1 MNEDRNKAGQGASQ
15 GSPRYGAHP
24 AGSHSP
30 NSGQSSNLSATGGQR
45 STAGS
50 GAGAPRGQAP
60 RRFGPPRGPRPQG
73 GAPQTN
79 EVARPTS
86 RVKHSTTRE
95 KQRTRRVAPSVIGHK
110 DLVSSIVPPLKEGNI
125 RIIHLGGVEE
135 IGRNMS
141 MIEIGDDIIVIDA
154 GVQFSEES
162 TPGIDFV
169 LPNVDYLEER
179 KHRIRGV
186 LITHGHLDHIGG
198 IPYLLE
204 KIGNPPIYTRNF
216 TSLMIQKRQEEFPH
230 LKPLDFRLVE
240 HNETRTLG
248 KIKVNFFGVTHA
260 IPDSMGIVIETPYG
274 DIVHTGDL
282 RLDHTEGEPSE
293 TETEVYEYF
302 KDRNVLLL
310 MADSTNVENP
320 GFSLSEKI
328 VYQNIEEI
336 IKNTP
341 GRLIL
346 STFASQVERMLKIIE
361 IAEKYGKKIAVEG
374 RSMKT
379 NIEVAKLAKLL
390 TANPATFITS
400 EEMVN
405 YPPDRI
411 IALVTGAQGEEFAA
425 LMRIAN
431 KTHKHIRLTPRDTI
445 LMSSSIIPGN
455 ERSIQKLKDNLSRQ
469 GAHII
474 SGKTSE
480 VHSSGHA
487 NQDELMWIHRKINPK
502 FFIPVHGYHYM
513 LRVHKEVAM
522 KSLGL
527 PSESVIIPDNGMVIE
542 IQDNGSKI
550 VGIKEYSASRNP
562 VFVDGFTVGGM
573 QEVVLRD
580 RQTLAQNGI
589 FVIVATLDVA
599 TGKITKSPD
608 IISRGFVYLRESQE
622 LLRQARYLARKT
634 IEDITVGKMGPNKQ
648 VDFDYLK
655 DQVTEAIERLLF
667 QETAK
672 LPIVIP
678 VILTV

>member
-1 MNEDRNKAGQGASQ
+1 MNEDKNK
-15 GSPRYGAHP
+15 
-24 AGSHSP
+24 
-30 NSGQSSNLSATGGQR
+30 GGNE
-45 STAGS
+45 
-50 GAGAPRGQAP
+50 P
-60 RRFGPPRGPRPQG
+60 RRFSGQGPNRSGQKSAPRAGGDRGSRGQSPRRFSRGPRPQG

-79 EVARPTS
+79 EVARPTT
-86 RVKHSTTRE
+86 RVKHTTTRE
-95 KQRTRRVAPSVIGHK
+95 KQRSRHATPAVVGHK
-110 DLVSSIVPPLKEGNI
+110 EVVSSIVPPLAEGNI

-141 MIEIGDDIIVIDA
+141 MIEIGDDILVIDA
-154 GVQFSEES
+154 GIQFSEES

-169 LPNVDYLEER
+169 LPNTEYLEER
-179 KHRIRGV
+179 KGKIRGV

-198 IPYLLE
+198 LPYILDKL
-204 KIGNPPIYTRNF
+204 GNPPVYTRNF

-230 LKPLDFRLVE
+230 LPPIDFRIVE
-240 HNETRTLG
+240 HSETRTVG

-260 IPDSMGIVIETPYG
+260 IPDSMGIIVETPYG
-274 DIVHTGDL
+274 GIVHTGDL
-282 RLDHTEGEPSE
+282 RLDHMEGQPSE
-293 TETEVYEYF
+293 TEKEVYEIF
-302 KDRNVLLL
+302 RDRKVLLL
-310 MADSTNVENP
+310 MTDSTNVENP
-320 GFSLSEKI
+320 GFSIPEKI
-328 VYQNIEEI
+328 IYDNIEKI
-336 IKNTP
+336 IKNTE

-361 IAEKYGKKIAVEG
+361 LSEKYGKKIVIEG

-390 TANPATFITS
+390 KANPETFITS

-425 LMRIAN
+425 LNRIAN
-431 KTHKHIRLTPRDTI
+431 KTHKYIRLTPRDTI
-445 LMSSSIIPGN
+445 LMSSSIVPGN
-455 ERSIQKLKDNLSRQ
+455 ERSVQKLKDNLSRQ

-474 SGKTSE
+474 SYKTSD

-487 NQDELMWIHRKINPK
+487 NQDELMWIHRQINPK

-522 KSLGL
+522 RSLGL
-527 PSESVIIPDNGMVIE
+527 PSENIVIPDNGMVIE
-542 IQDNGSKI
+542 IQENGTKI
-550 VGIKEYSASRNP
+550 TGIKEYSAPRNP
-562 VFVDGFTVGGM
+562 VFVDGFSVGGM

-589 FVIVATLDVA
+589 FVVVATLDMK
-599 TGKITKSPD
+599 TGKVTKSPD

-634 IEDITVGKMGPNKQ
+634 IEDNTIGQTTGNRQ
-648 VDFDYLK
+648 VNFDDLK
-655 DQVTEAIERLLF
+655 EQVTEVVERLLF

-678 VILTV
+678 VILSV